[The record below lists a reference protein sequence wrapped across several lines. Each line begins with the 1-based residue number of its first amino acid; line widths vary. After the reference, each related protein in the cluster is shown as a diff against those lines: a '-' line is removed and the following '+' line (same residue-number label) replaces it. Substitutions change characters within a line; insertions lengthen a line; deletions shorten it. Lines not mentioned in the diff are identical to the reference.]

1 MPRNLLAV
9 ALLSAFVLPPAR
21 AASSESALD
30 LQLIRGGAVQ
40 SQPVTDGRYVYIA
53 TGRVIATWDY
63 AKPTAPLRIATSGP
77 AEAMINGLA
86 REGDYLYASYRG
98 SDGTGGVAT
107 FSLTDPRAPAL
118 VDQRPY
124 SEEEYNI
131 ALGLVVANGHLY
143 VFDNNHGMF
152 IGDLDDPAKPSFR
165 PSGVDAL
172 ATAYRTIKADGNLI
186 QAVGRNWLGGT
197 ILDMIDVSEPDA
209 PYKIA
214 SHGLNGMDSFSIVPQ
229 PGLAIGVGNQ
239 LTLFDTSD
247 PGQIV
252 RRGYLD
258 IPPATSGSRLGDYFY
273 SYGWGAGLDVWN
285 IADLDAPQA
294 AGHTAIDGFAG
305 RYATN
310 LGNGTLLLQTDTDL
324 VHSIDVRDPGRP
336 ERTATAWLPGGV
348 DARDIVMY
356 RGRALLVQP
365 NYGLMLS
372 DPKTLSPLFRFE
384 ARLPASLEDRS
395 LEQVAVVGDRA
406 FVAAWG
412 FGLINVDL
420 SNPKYP
426 KELGRFEFPWASVL
440 DVKDHYA
447 YVARWT
453 NGGQIIALDVAD
465 PAAPK
470 LLWIDG
476 LPGQPFRFKVAGGYG
491 YLAES
496 QESGGGSGGLRVFDL
511 SDPRRPKFATHFNQ
525 RCGHGYDVAIDSAV
539 SLAYLAC
546 ESSLQIIDIAN
557 PAAPALI
564 GEYDPG
570 DGYSQFNKV
579 AVRGDR
585 AWYTDGNGL
594 HELDVSDPAHPAL
607 VKRTELGHQD
617 FSRLL
622 AADNGLLYALGSQ
635 TGIHVFGPSN
645 DPSQPLPK
653 PGRPR

>member
-21 AASSESALD
+21 AASSDTALN
-30 LQLIRGGAVQ
+30 LQLVRGGAVQ
-40 SQPVTDGRYVYIA
+40 SQPATDGRYVYFA

-63 AKPTAPLRIATSGP
+63 AKPAAPLRIATSGP

-86 REGDYLYASYRG
+86 RQGGYLYASYRG

-107 FSLTDPRAPAL
+107 FSLADPRAPAL

-294 AGHTAIDGFAG
+294 IGHTAIDGFAG

-324 VHSIDVRDPGRP
+324 VHTIDVRDPGRP
-336 ERTATAWLPGGV
+336 QRTSTAWLPGGV

-372 DPKTLSPLFRFE
+372 DPKTLSPLLRFE

-412 FGLINVDL
+412 YGLINVDL

-470 LLWIDG
+470 LLWMDA

-525 RCGHGYDVAIDSAV
+525 GCGHGYDVAIDSAV

-557 PAAPALI
+557 PAAPALV

-570 DGYSQFNKV
+570 DDYSQFNKV

-594 HELDVSDPAHPAL
+594 HELDVSDPAHPTL
-607 VKRTELGHQD
+607 IKRTELGHQD
-617 FSRLL
+617 VSRLL
-622 AADNGLLYALGSQ
+622 AADNGLVYALGSQ
-635 TGIHVFGPSN
+635 TGIHVFGPST